1 MCAVSGW
8 ALSVILF
15 SGGLLFRESCDDL
28 ARRES
33 DGRRREW
40 DGGKPLGNIK
50 VTFRICRSWVV
61 LFWSETHAAIG
72 LVPLVS
78 FRVSNNVKK

>member
-15 SGGLLFRESCDDL
+15 SGGPLFRESCDDL

-50 VTFRICRSWVV
+50 VTFRIWRSWVV